1 MKVKEFFGK
10 FASGYLW
17 GNLLAMMAVVAVL
30 FVGLWYGLEVYTRH
44 DKGIEVPNL
53 VNMYYSK
60 ALLLVE
66 NEQLAIT
73 VTDSAY
79 NKRLPANCILAQTP
93 GPGMKVKPGHVIY
106 VTVNS
111 LSSPS
116 FIIPDVVDN
125 CSYREAEARLI
136 AIGFKM
142 LPPKKVLGE
151 KDWVYGIMSRGRRV
165 NAGDRVN
172 IDSPLTLSARLTM
185 PSWAPSC
192 PIRRTSI
199 IRVRTIKLFLSKALK
214 RSTMQRMVPVSSW
227 GDLSEVVGVLI
238 PWANICSEHSLRTP
252 AQPPGIS

>member
-17 GNLLAMMAVVAVL
+17 GNLLAMMAVVAAL
-30 FVGLWYGLEVYTRH
+30 IVGLWYGLEVYTRH

-172 IDSPLTLSARLTM
+172 IDSPLTLLIGNGMYGDDDDIDFTDAPYPDDDDVFGDIDDFEEM
-185 PSWAPSC
+185 PMPE
-192 PIRRTSI
+192 PYDG
-199 IRVRTIKLFLSKALK
+199 KSKP
-214 RSTMQRMVPVSSW
+214 TD
-227 GDLSEVVGVLI
+227 GEVDDSGM
-238 PWANICSEHSLRTP
+238 SDF
-252 AQPPGIS
+252 

>member
-17 GNLLAMMAVVAVL
+17 GNLLAMTVFVVAL
-30 FVGLWYGLEVYTRH
+30 FFGVKYGLNVYTRH

-53 VNMYYSK
+53 VNMYCSK
-60 ALLLVE
+60 ARLLVE
-66 NEQLAIT
+66 SQQLNIT

-79 NKRLPANCILAQTP
+79 NKRLPADCILAQTP
-93 GPGMKVKPGHVIY
+93 GPGMKVKPGHIIY

-116 FIIPDVVDN
+116 MVIPDVVDN

-151 KDWVYGIMSRGRRV
+151 KDWVYGIMSRGRRI
-165 NAGDRVN
+165 NAGDRVP
-172 IDSPLTLSARLTM
+172 IDTPLTLLIGNGMYGDDDDIDFTDAPYPDDDDVFSDMDDFEEM
-185 PSWAPSC
+185 PMPE
-192 PIRRTSI
+192 PDD
-199 IRVRTIKLFLSKALK
+199 KPK
-214 RSTMQRMVPVSSW
+214 QPE
-227 GDLSEVVGVLI
+227 GDIDDSGM
-238 PWANICSEHSLRTP
+238 NDF
-252 AQPPGIS
+252 